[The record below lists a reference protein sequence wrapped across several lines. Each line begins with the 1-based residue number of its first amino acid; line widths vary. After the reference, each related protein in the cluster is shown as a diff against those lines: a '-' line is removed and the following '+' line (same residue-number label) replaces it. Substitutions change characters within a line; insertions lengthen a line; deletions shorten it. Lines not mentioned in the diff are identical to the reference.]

1 MNDLKVQ
8 FDNGSNYE
16 KLMGTWSELIGG
28 LFLDWLA
35 LPQKL
40 EWLDDGCGNGDLTE
54 MIIKRCAPER
64 ISGIDLSI
72 ELLNYARARPHCQL
86 ASFELGNAM
95 NLPYVDKDFDVAV
108 MALVI
113 FFLSEPAKGLS
124 EMIRVVRSGGCVAT
138 YAWDMQ
144 DDLYPL
150 APINKQLFAMG
161 RQQIL
166 PPNVNASQTG
176 YLHDLWVGANL
187 QNVQTKEFT
196 VSNTFNTFEDY
207 WNDALLATSIK
218 TVFNAMDPS
227 DQEIMK
233 EGVRKSIK
241 VTTNN
246 QVIVSAK
253 ANAVRGQVA

>member
-1 MNDLKVQ
+1 MNNSKVH

-16 KLMGTWSELIGG
+16 KLMGTWSELIGS

-35 LPQKL
+35 LPQKIQ
-40 EWLDDGCGNGDLTE
+40 WLDDGCGNGDLTE
-54 MIIKRCAPER
+54 MIIKHFSPER
-64 ISGIDLSI
+64 ISGIDLSS
-72 ELLNYARARPHCQL
+72 ELLNYARTRLNCQL

-95 NLPYVDKDFDVAV
+95 NLPYVDNNFDVSV

-161 RQQIL
+161 REQIL
-166 PPNVNASQTG
+166 PPNVNASKMS

-187 QNVQTKEFT
+187 QDVQTKELT
-196 VSNTFNTFEDY
+196 VSKTFNTFEDY
-207 WNDALLATSIK
+207 WSTALLATDIK
-218 TVFNAMDPS
+218 TVFNAMNAS
-227 DQEIMK
+227 DQRLMK
-233 EGVRKSIK
+233 EGVRKNIK
-241 VTTNN
+241 VTGNN
-246 QVIVSAK
+246 QVIVLAK